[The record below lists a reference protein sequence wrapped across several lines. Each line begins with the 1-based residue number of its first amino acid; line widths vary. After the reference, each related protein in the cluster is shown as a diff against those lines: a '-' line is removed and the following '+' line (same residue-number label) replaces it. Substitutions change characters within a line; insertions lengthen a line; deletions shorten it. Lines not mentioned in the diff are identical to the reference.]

1 MRLLNRLNAVAAL
14 IVLVFAASILSA
26 QSGKLPDGQPNM
38 QGMYTRAGVKGLEAE
53 PPFNPIDPGEKNPLS
68 VSNREDGLGP
78 YPRIFGQGGNVL
90 RGAQQRAQRRTGIVF
105 PENKKLRHILFGKQP
120 HVYGIIYAVDKRH
133 HVVHVLHIR
142 HGARGALSANEKA
155 PGSFLYPPR
164 HGNITPHFHPRTR
177 LSQTI

>member
-26 QSGKLPDGQPNM
+26 QSGKLPDGQPIM

-105 PENKKLRHILFGKQP
+105 PENKKLPWRPEEDAKRRQFLLAMNILTKISGSSWATHSDTGK
-120 HVYGIIYAVDKRH
+120 A
-133 HVVHVLHIR
+133 IR
-142 HGARGALSANEKA
+142 SLSIRPTSMAAWRIRGR
-155 PGSFLYPPR
+155 YR
-164 HGNITPHFHPRTR
+164 I
-177 LSQTI
+177 